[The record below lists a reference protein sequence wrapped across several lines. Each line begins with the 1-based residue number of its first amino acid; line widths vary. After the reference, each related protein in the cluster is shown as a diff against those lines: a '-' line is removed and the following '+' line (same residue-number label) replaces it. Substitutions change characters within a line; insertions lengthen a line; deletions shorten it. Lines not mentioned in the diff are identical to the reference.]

1 MNLINKNVKIPKV
14 SIFCMVYNHE
24 PFIRECLEGFLM
36 QKCNFDYEI
45 VLGEDCSTDN
55 SRKII
60 LEYANKFPEKFKLLL
75 HDNNIGG
82 SQNQKL
88 VFENCTGKYIA
99 MCEGDDYWTDPL
111 KLQKQVDFLEA
122 NPDYGMVHTKYK
134 IFLELENKEVSIS
147 TPKDNYNSFFKSILL
162 GNYAIGTLTVCF
174 RKEIYLGYLEEI
186 FPHSKEWLLGD
197 LPLWLYISQNSKI
210 NYIDEVTSVYRVLEE
225 SASNTLI
232 IEKRKSFDKSINEIR
247 FFFLDKY
254 TPKDL
259 KSKRKLESIFLYRNI
274 ITNHLLK
281 GSKISFLK
289 LLFQFY
295 KVNRDM
301 KLFIGSFKQIYNR
314 FF

>member
-1 MNLINKNVKIPKV
+1 MKKPLLSVCLITYNHANYIEQAIEGVLMQSVNFPWELIIADDFSTDGTREILLKYKEKYPNFIKLILQEKNVGPGKNF
-14 SIFCMVYNHE
+14 SDLLNE
-24 PFIRECLEGFLM
+24 P
-36 QKCNFDYEI
+36 Q
-45 VLGEDCSTDN
+45 S
-55 SRKII
+55 
-60 LEYANKFPEKFKLLL
+60 
-75 HDNNIGG
+75 
-82 SQNQKL
+82 
-88 VFENCTGKYIA
+88 KYIA
-99 MCEGDDYWTDPL
+99 YFEGDDYWTDPL